1 MAQVNA
7 KFRCETVIKGVD
19 VETPTLRAV
28 YGDGL
33 NAQWAKYT
41 PSGSIQ
47 MQIDNPGAQG
57 FFQPGKEYIV
67 MFWEAGADE

>member
-1 MAQVNA
+1 MEIQA
-7 KFRCETVIKGVD
+7 KFRCETIIRGVD
-19 VETPTLRAV
+19 VETPTLRAA
-28 YGDGL
+28 YGDGP
-33 NAQWAKYT
+33 NTQWAKYT

-67 MFWEAGADE
+67 TFREAGEGE